1 MHQPITVLSSMA
13 TRQVLTELAAEFE
26 ASTGQRVALESVGG
40 VDAAKR
46 VAAGERYDVVLLAAD
61 AIDKLLAA
69 GHLLSRHLQGGH
81 PQGGHPQ
88 GGHPQGGDASAGGR
102 VDLLRSPVS
111 VAVQAGAPRPDISNE
126 AALRQAV
133 EAAPTLSFSTGPSGN
148 YLAGLF
154 QRWGLTEV
162 LAPRLVVPP
171 PGMPVATL
179 LANGKVALGFQQLSE
194 LMNQPGVDVLGNLP
208 EPVQYITTFSAAL
221 GLACTDTAAARHL
234 LNFITAPSAAAT
246 VRRHG
251 MQAV

>member
-69 GHLLSRHLQGGH
+69 GHLQSRH

-88 GGHPQGGDASAGGR
+88 GGHLQGGHASSGGR

>member
-1 MHQPITVLSSMA
+1 MA

-69 GHLLSRHLQGGH
+69 GHLLSR
-81 PQGGHPQ
+81 HPQ

-251 MQAV
+251 MQTV

>member
-1 MHQPITVLSSMA
+1 MA

-69 GHLLSRHLQGGH
+69 GHLQSR
-81 PQGGHPQ
+81 HPQ

-179 LANGKVALGFQQLSE
+179 LASGKVALGFQQLSE